1 MEVWADSSSERTDV
15 QTRRFVRVPFQAPVR
30 LTRMSTGQELE
41 LQAVN
46 LSENGLYLE
55 TVIPFAMGEVFRLAF
70 PTAPNGFEHV
80 AAARVVWR
88 RGFATNRVA
97 GQPPGIAL
105 AFLMMRPS
113 DRQSLTQLVEDG
125 GIIPARTHHTI
136 PSRAPVATRIVPRD
150 DQPDRDSVTRPSF
163 RLTTASGPDA
173 MEMMDAG
180 PFGWLLLLA
189 LALAALASL
198 LVGLQPG

>member
-1 MEVWADSSSERTDV
+1 MEVWADSSERTDV

-30 LTRMSTGQELE
+30 LTRMTTGQELE

-55 TVIPFAMGEVFRLAF
+55 TVIPFALGEVFRLAF
-70 PTAPNGFEHV
+70 PTSPNGFEQV

-88 RGFATNRVA
+88 RGFATTRVA

-113 DRQSLTQLVEDG
+113 DRQALTQLVEDG
-125 GIIPARTHHTI
+125 GIIPPRTHQTV
-136 PSRAPVATRIVPRD
+136 PSRAPVATRIVPEEPERET
-150 DQPDRDSVTRPSF
+150 VTRPTF
-163 RLTTASGPDA
+163 RLQHAGGPDTL
-173 MEMMDAG
+173 EMMDAG
-180 PFGWLLLLA
+180 PFGWLLVLA
-189 LALAALASL
+189 LALAGIASL
-198 LVGLQPG
+198 LVGMQPG

>member
-1 MEVWADSSSERTDV
+1 MEVWADSGERTDV

-30 LTRMSTGQELE
+30 LTRMTTGQELE

-55 TVIPFAMGEVFRLAF
+55 TVIPFALGEVFRLAF
-70 PTAPNGFEHV
+70 PTSPNGFEGV

-88 RGFATNRVA
+88 RGFATTRVA

-113 DRQSLTQLVEDG
+113 DRQALTQLVEDG
-125 GIIPARTHHTI
+125 GIIPPRTHQTT
-136 PSRAPVATRIVPRD
+136 PSRAPVATRIVPED
-150 DQPDRDSVTRPSF
+150 DPEPVTRPSF
-163 RLTTASGPDA
+163 RLKTAGGPETL
-173 MEMMDAG
+173 EMLDAG
-180 PFGWLLLLA
+180 PFGWLLVLA
-189 LALAALASL
+189 LALAAIASL